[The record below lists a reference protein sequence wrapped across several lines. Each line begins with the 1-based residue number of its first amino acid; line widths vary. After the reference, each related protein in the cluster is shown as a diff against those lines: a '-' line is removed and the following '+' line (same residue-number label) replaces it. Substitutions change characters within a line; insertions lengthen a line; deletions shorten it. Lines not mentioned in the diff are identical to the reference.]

1 MYYAIY
7 KNIRDS
13 AWKCLLDFNITEL
26 PVSVLKIARAANVK
40 VIRNTIA
47 LTLSKGELGKVLTD
61 GKDWIIIYDDTK
73 PVDVCRFT
81 IAHELGHIFLGHNM
95 AYAKYSHLKQFDK
108 KPKSEQQADMFAM
121 RLLCP
126 ACILWALNIKEASD
140 IATYCKVP
148 DNIAT
153 IRAKRMK
160 ELYER
165 NKFLSNPLEKEVYKN
180 FNYSLPQECK

>member
-1 MYYAIY
+1 MYYSIY
-7 KNIRDS
+7 RNIRDS
-13 AWKCLLDFNITEL
+13 AWQCLLDFKIDEL
-26 PVSVLKIARAANVK
+26 PVDVLKIANVANINVT
-40 VIRNTIA
+40 RNTLA
-47 LTLSKGELGKVLTD
+47 STLANGELGKTLTD

-73 PVDVCRFT
+73 SVDVCRFT
-81 IAHELGHIFLGHNM
+81 IAHELGHIFLGHDM

-126 ACILWALNIKEASD
+126 ACILWALDIKEASD

-148 DNIAT
+148 TDVAT
-153 IRAKRMK
+153 VRAKRMR

-165 NKFLSNPLEKEVYKN
+165 NKFLSNPLEKEVYKQ
-180 FNYSLPQECK
+180 FEQSIKPSAL